1 MVKSLPA
8 NAGATGVV
16 GSITGSGRSPGEGNV
31 NPLQYSC
38 LGNPMDRGTWQA
50 TVNGIERAGYNLV
63 TKQQQNGKKKF
74 YFVADIAPCSI
85 IPLTNSSGS
94 QPWFL
99 IVLQKNDVKLGNIL
113 EFSQF
118 TNDYPCQY
126 YTFFGRINKNKMKYT
141 LQFSN
146 IAGMCED

>member
-1 MVKSLPA
+1 
-8 NAGATGVV
+8 
-16 GSITGSGRSPGEGNV
+16 
-31 NPLQYSC
+31 
-38 LGNPMDRGTWQA
+38 MDRGTWQA
-50 TVNGIERAGYNLV
+50 TVNGGERAGYNLV

-74 YFVADIAPCSI
+74 YFGTGIAPCSI

-99 IVLQKNDVKLGNIL
+99 IVLQKNDIKLGNIL

-118 TNDYPCQY
+118 TNDYPCQDY
-126 YTFFGRINKNKMKYT
+126 AFFGRINKNKMKYT

-146 IAGMCED
+146 IAGMYEN